1 MASPLLLVDFTKFY
15 GVLHVKENMVGSGDC
30 YLSFIFC
37 FACSGPGLGI
47 HTFWAG
53 FDEGVLS
60 ERILSF
66 VGGGIVVVIVLAI
79 VFSAAPLKRLNDC
92 WRECI
97 N

>member
-1 MASPLLLVDFTKFY
+1 MGFYMLRKTWLVLAIVTC
-15 GVLHVKENMVGSGDC
+15 L
-30 YLSFIFC
+30 LSFVLL
-37 FACSGPGLGI
+37 AVALVLGFI
-47 HTFWAG
+47 LFWAG

-79 VFSAAPLKRLNDC
+79 VFSAAPLKRLYDC

>member
-1 MASPLLLVDFTKFY
+1 M
-15 GVLHVKENMVGSGDC
+15 VLAIVTC
-30 YLSFIFC
+30 LLSFVLL
-37 FACSGPGLGI
+37 AVALVLGFI
-47 HTFWAG
+47 LFWAG
-53 FDEGVLS
+53 FDEGALS

-79 VFSAAPLKRLNDC
+79 VFSAAPLKRLSDC

>member
-1 MASPLLLVDFTKFY
+1 M
-15 GVLHVKENMVGSGDC
+15 VLAIVTC
-30 YLSFIFC
+30 LLSFVLL
-37 FACSGPGLGI
+37 AVALVLGFI
-47 HTFWAG
+47 IFWAG
-53 FDEGVLS
+53 FDEGALS

-79 VFSAAPLKRLNDC
+79 VFSTAPLKRLNDC

>member
-1 MASPLLLVDFTKFY
+1 MGFYMLRKTWLVLAIVTC
-15 GVLHVKENMVGSGDC
+15 L
-30 YLSFIFC
+30 LSFVLL
-37 FACSGPGLGI
+37 AVALVLGFI
-47 HTFWAG
+47 LFWAG
-53 FDEGVLS
+53 FDEGALS

>member
-1 MASPLLLVDFTKFY
+1 MGFYMLRKTWLVLAIVTC
-15 GVLHVKENMVGSGDC
+15 L
-30 YLSFIFC
+30 LSFVLL
-37 FACSGPGLGI
+37 AVALVLGFI
-47 HTFWAG
+47 LFWAG
-53 FDEGVLS
+53 FDEGALS

-79 VFSAAPLKRLNDC
+79 VFSAAPLKRLSDC

>member
-1 MASPLLLVDFTKFY
+1 MGFYMLRKTWLVLAIVTC
-15 GVLHVKENMVGSGDC
+15 L
-30 YLSFIFC
+30 LSFVLL
-37 FACSGPGLGI
+37 AVALVLGFI
-47 HTFWAG
+47 LFWAG
-53 FDEGVLS
+53 FDEGVLT

>member
-1 MASPLLLVDFTKFY
+1 MGFYMLRKTWLVLAIVTC
-15 GVLHVKENMVGSGDC
+15 L
-30 YLSFIFC
+30 LSFVLL
-37 FACSGPGLGI
+37 AVALVLGFI
-47 HTFWAG
+47 LFWAG

-79 VFSAAPLKRLNDC
+79 VFSAAPLKRLHDC

>member
-1 MASPLLLVDFTKFY
+1 NVGTAALCSCRQWSLRNAISRAWKVSRKAGAIQSFVLLAVALVL
-15 GVLHVKENMVGSGDC
+15 G
-30 YLSFIFC
+30 FI
-37 FACSGPGLGI
+37 L
-47 HTFWAG
+47 FWAG

>member
-1 MASPLLLVDFTKFY
+1 MGFYMLRKTWLVLAIVTC
-15 GVLHVKENMVGSGDC
+15 L
-30 YLSFIFC
+30 LSFVLL
-37 FACSGPGLGI
+37 AVALVLGFI
-47 HTFWAG
+47 LFWAG